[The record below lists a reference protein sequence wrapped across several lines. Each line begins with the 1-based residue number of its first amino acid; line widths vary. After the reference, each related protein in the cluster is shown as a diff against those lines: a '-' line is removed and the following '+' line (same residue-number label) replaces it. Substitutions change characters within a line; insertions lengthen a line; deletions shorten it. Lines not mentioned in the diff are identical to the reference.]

1 MAKPGKTKQAST
13 RWVHN
18 FNPPEQSSWAV
29 PVNWVLTQALKHL
42 LAEEENMVFACQDGK
57 LFIQAYP
64 PAQDAPE
71 LGLAAKKKAGAAIRK
86 KLWADEWPPW
96 P

>member
-1 MAKPGKTKQAST
+1 MAKRANSKPAST
-13 RWVHN
+13 RWVN
-18 FNPPEQSSWAV
+18 DFIPPAQDAWTV
-29 PVNWVLTQALKHL
+29 PVSWILTQALKHL